1 MSGDYAMDYEPPRET
16 VLKNGKNIIIHFKA
30 VVSSSLEVLTVQILE
45 LVLHT
50 SHEFIL
56 YNS

>member
-1 MSGDYAMDYEPPRET
+1 MDYEPPRET